1 MNLKFLEDIYKT
13 FELMKSGLY
22 YLGVL
27 AGVHTVT
34 FALYLAYQ
42 YIQDN
47 SAKKKIEEQS
57 EEQIEPQTD
66 ESFNKEIELPP
77 PITKD
82 EPVIQMEELT
92 DLNEQKKA
100 YKSILEQKR
109 VELNNLVL
117 QLDSVYDNIG
127 QIRERL
133 EELNNNKPAF

>member
-13 FELMKSGLY
+13 FELMKSGLN

-42 YIQDN
+42 YIQD
-47 SAKKKIEEQS
+47 KKNEER
-57 EEQIEPQTD
+57 IEPQTD

-133 EELNNNKPAF
+133 EELNNKPAL

>member
-47 SAKKKIEEQS
+47 SAKKKIEEQR
-57 EEQIEPQTD
+57 EKQAD

-133 EELNNNKPAF
+133 EELNNNKPAL

>member
-13 FELMKSGLY
+13 FELMRSGLY

-34 FALYLAYQ
+34 FVVYLAYQ

-47 SAKKKIEEQS
+47 STKKNK
-57 EEQIEPQTD
+57 EQIEQQTD
-66 ESFNKEIELPP
+66 ESLNKEIELPP

-82 EPVIQMEELT
+82 DPVIQMEELT
-92 DLNEQKKA
+92 DLTEQKKA
-100 YKSILEQKR
+100 YKSILEKKR

-127 QIRERL
+127 HIRERL
-133 EELNNNKPAF
+133 EELNNKPPI

>member
-42 YIQDN
+42 YIQD
-47 SAKKKIEEQS
+47 KKDKKEKLA
-57 EEQIEPQTD
+57 D
-66 ESFNKEIELPP
+66 EFFNKEIELPE

-82 EPVIQMEELT
+82 EPVIQMEEMT
-92 DLNEQKKA
+92 DLHEQKKM
-100 YKSILEQKR
+100 YKFLLEKKR
-109 VELNNLVL
+109 DELSNLVSQLNN
-117 QLDSVYDNIG
+117 VYDNIG
-127 QIRERL
+127 SIRERL
-133 EELNNNKPAF
+133 EEISNKQPL

>member
-47 SAKKKIEEQS
+47 SAKKKIEEQR
-57 EEQIEPQTD
+57 EKQAD
-66 ESFNKEIELPP
+66 EFFNKEIELPP

-133 EELNNNKPAF
+133 EELNNNKPAL